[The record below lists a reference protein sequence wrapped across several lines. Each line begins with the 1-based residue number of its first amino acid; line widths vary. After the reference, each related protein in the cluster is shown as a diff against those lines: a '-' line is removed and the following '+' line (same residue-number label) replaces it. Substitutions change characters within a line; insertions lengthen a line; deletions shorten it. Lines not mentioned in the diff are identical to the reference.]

1 MRSLSQYA
9 ALSAALLSATAS
21 AGVVI
26 VNHGEWT
33 LYAGPYA
40 AAFEANIA
48 NDFAGGSGG
57 NFLIYSNNFGLNNST
72 LINAIRSAGHTVTV
86 NTGVTFDLPTLSAY
100 TGIFLG
106 GYIGACDATVLTHC
120 MNSGGHVYLAGGA
133 AAISPKDTLWDSF
146 LNCFGFGTSYNGIS
160 GNIAPSTSHPIFA
173 GIASLYY
180 DNGNTVILTG
190 ISRTPTGSQSAP
202 PPALASSA
210 SAKSQAAPSPGPPRS
225 RSMAWACS
233 PALCSAA
240 FNLPP
245 EPRTLRPS
253 IPKGARRHVQSRRT
267 EV

>member
-1 MRSLSQYA
+1 
-9 ALSAALLSATAS
+9 LLSAPAS

-72 LINAIRSAGHTVTV
+72 LINAITSAGHTVTV

-106 GYIGACDATVLTHC
+106 GCIGACDATVLTHC

-133 AAISPKDTLWDSF
+133 AAISPKETLWDSF
-146 LNCFGFGTSYNGIS
+146 LNCFGFGTSCNGVS
-160 GNIAPSTSHPIFA
+160 RNIAPSTSHPIFA
-173 GIASLYY
+173 GIVSLYY
-180 DNGNTVILTG
+180 DNGNTLILT
-190 ISRTPTGSQSAP
+190 A
-202 PPALASSA
+202 A
-210 SAKSQAAPSPGPPRS
+210 SAYAHVVAIGPTSGAGLIGICEEPSGAIPGPS
-225 RSMAWACS
+225 SFSLIGLGLLAG
-233 PALCSAA
+233 AL
-240 FNLPP
+240 L
-245 EPRTLRPS
+245 LR
-253 IPKGARRHVQSRRT
+253 R
-267 EV
+267 